1 MNTNSNLKL
10 HYKMYKAG
18 KQWMLAGVATLAMMA
33 AGGAIAHADTT
44 SNADA
49 APVQAALTSSAADTH
64 SAASD
69 SAVVSST
76 TSASASSATVASDQ
90 SAAPVSTASSVP
102 ASAQSA
108 APAPASAS
116 TAVTTQTFTVKSA
129 ASASVAPVH
138 QNTAQVTTR
147 LAMAA
152 VAAQPSTDLNSLHF
166 SYNARCQNFIE
177 SVAPGAIQGWKDYG
191 VLPSITTAQ
200 AILESGWGQSTLS
213 TRAHNLFGIKGSY
226 QGHSVNMPTREV
238 YGGRSYYINDNF
250 RAYPNNSAS
259 VQDHGNFLYSNSR
272 YHNLL
277 GDTNYVS
284 VANKLHYDGYAT
296 DPYYANSLIRLVQIY
311 NLTQLDSVAFSGHT
325 VLNKSTQDNTQQP
338 RTNYYTVQSGD
349 TLSGIASQFETTV
362 ANLAHLNDIPNI
374 NRIYVGQRLL
384 VRQNTQNAQPAAPAQ
399 TPTNNQN
406 TYTVQSG
413 DTLSG
418 IASRFSTTYQNL
430 AQINHIQNPNLIH
443 VGQVLQLHAQSPAQQ
458 PSQPTQNVST
468 NNAQTYTVQA
478 GDTLGG
484 IAGRFNTT
492 YQNLAQINH
501 IQNPNLIHVGQ
512 ILQLHQGAQ
521 SNTQQV
527 SASTTYRNA
536 AATRGTYTVQA
547 GDTLSGI
554 AARFNTTYQA
564 LAQRNNI
571 ANPSLIRVGQVL
583 QVSGA
588 NQAHYAA
595 PAARGSYTVQSGDTL
610 SGIAASHGLNW
621 RALAAQNHLSA
632 PYVIYVGQTLAL

>member
-1 MNTNSNLKL
+1 MNTNPNLKL

-18 KQWMLAGVATLAMMA
+18 KQWMLAGVATLAMLA

-44 SNADA
+44 SAASA
-49 APVQAALTSSAADTH
+49 APVQTALTSSASADS

-69 SAVVSST
+69 SAMTSSA
-76 TSASASSATVASDQ
+76 TSASASSATVTSDQ
-90 SAAPVSTASSVP
+90 SAAPVSTASAAPV
-102 ASAQSA
+102 SAQSA
-108 APAPASAS
+108 TPAPASNA
-116 TAVTTQTFTVKSA
+116 TTVTTQTFTVKSA
-129 ASASVAPVH
+129 ASASVAPARQSAV
-138 QNTAQVTTR
+138 QTSTR
-147 LAMAA
+147 FVMAA

-166 SYNARCQNFIE
+166 SSNARCQNFIE

-191 VLPSITTAQ
+191 VLPSVTTAQ

-296 DPYYANSLIRLVQIY
+296 DPNYANSLIRLVQIY
-311 NLTQLDSVAFSGHT
+311 NLNQLDSVAFSGHT
-325 VLNKSTQDNTQQP
+325 VINKSTQDNTQQP

-362 ANLAHLNDIPNI
+362 ANLAYLNDIQNI

-384 VRQNTQNAQPAAPAQ
+384 VRQNTQNAQPAAPVQ
-399 TPTNNQN
+399 TPTNNQT

-413 DTLSG
+413 DTLGGIATRFNTTYQNLAQINHIQNPNLIHVGQVLQLRAQTPAQRPSQPAQAPSTNNAQTYTVQSGDTLGG
-418 IASRFSTTYQNL
+418 IASRFNTTYQNL

-443 VGQVLQLHAQSPAQQ
+443 VGQVLQLHQSAQS
-458 PSQPTQNVST
+458 S
-468 NNAQTYTVQA
+468 
-478 GDTLGG
+478 
-484 IAGRFNTT
+484 
-492 YQNLAQINH
+492 
-501 IQNPNLIHVGQ
+501 
-512 ILQLHQGAQ
+512 
-521 SNTQQV
+521 TQQV

-588 NQAHYAA
+588 SQASYSA
-595 PAARGSYTVQSGDTL
+595 PASRGSYTVQSGDTL
-610 SGIAASHGLNW
+610 SGIAASRGLNW
-621 RALAAQNHLSA
+621 RTVAAQNHLSA

>member
-1 MNTNSNLKL
+1 
-10 HYKMYKAG
+10 MYKAG
-18 KQWMLAGVATLAMMA
+18 KQWMLAGVATLAVMA
-33 AGGAIAHADTT
+33 AGGAVAHADTT
-44 SNADA
+44 PASDA
-49 APVQAALTSSAADTH
+49 APVQTALTSSAADDS

-69 SAVVSST
+69 SATNAV
-76 TSASASSATVASDQ
+76 ASSATVASDQ
-90 SAAPVSTASSVP
+90 SAAPVSAVSSVP
-102 ASAQSA
+102 DSAQSA

-129 ASASVAPVH
+129 ASASVAPAR
-138 QNTAQVTTR
+138 QNTVQATTR
-147 LAMAA
+147 LVMAA

-166 SYNARCQNFIE
+166 SSNARCQNFIE

-226 QGHSVNMPTREV
+226 QGHSINMPTREV

-325 VLNKSTQDNTQQP
+325 VINKSTQDNTQQP
-338 RTNYYTVQSGD
+338 TTNYYTVRSGD

-362 ANLAHLNDIPNI
+362 ANLAHLNDIQNI

-384 VRQNTQNAQPAAPAQ
+384 VRQNTQNTQPAAPVQ
-399 TPTNNQN
+399 TPTNNQS

-413 DTLSG
+413 DT
-418 IASRFSTTYQNL
+418 
-430 AQINHIQNPNLIH
+430 
-443 VGQVLQLHAQSPAQQ
+443 
-458 PSQPTQNVST
+458 
-468 NNAQTYTVQA
+468 
-478 GDTLGG
+478 
-484 IAGRFNTT
+484 
-492 YQNLAQINH
+492 
-501 IQNPNLIHVGQ
+501 
-512 ILQLHQGAQ
+512 
-521 SNTQQV
+521 
-527 SASTTYRNA
+527 
-536 AATRGTYTVQA
+536 
-547 GDTLSGI
+547 
-554 AARFNTTYQA
+554 
-564 LAQRNNI
+564 
-571 ANPSLIRVGQVL
+571 
-583 QVSGA
+583 
-588 NQAHYAA
+588 
-595 PAARGSYTVQSGDTL
+595 
-610 SGIAASHGLNW
+610 
-621 RALAAQNHLSA
+621 
-632 PYVIYVGQTLAL
+632 

>member
-1 MNTNSNLKL
+1 
-10 HYKMYKAG
+10 
-18 KQWMLAGVATLAMMA
+18 
-33 AGGAIAHADTT
+33 
-44 SNADA
+44 
-49 APVQAALTSSAADTH
+49 
-64 SAASD
+64 
-69 SAVVSST
+69 
-76 TSASASSATVASDQ
+76 
-90 SAAPVSTASSVP
+90 
-102 ASAQSA
+102 
-108 APAPASAS
+108 
-116 TAVTTQTFTVKSA
+116 
-129 ASASVAPVH
+129 
-138 QNTAQVTTR
+138 
-147 LAMAA
+147 
-152 VAAQPSTDLNSLHF
+152 
-166 SYNARCQNFIE
+166 
-177 SVAPGAIQGWKDYG
+177 
-191 VLPSITTAQ
+191 
-200 AILESGWGQSTLS
+200 
-213 TRAHNLFGIKGSY
+213 
-226 QGHSVNMPTREV
+226 MPTREV

-325 VLNKSTQDNTQQP
+325 VINKSTQDNTQQP
-338 RTNYYTVQSGD
+338 TTNYYTVRSGD

-362 ANLAHLNDIPNI
+362 ANLAHLNDIQNI

-384 VRQNTQNAQPAAPAQ
+384 VRQNTQNTQPAAPVQ
-399 TPTNNQN
+399 TPTNNQS

-413 DTLSG
+413 DTLGG
-418 IASRFSTTYQNL
+418 IASRFNTTYQTLAQINHIQNPNLIHVGQVLQLHAQTPAQRPSQPTQNVSTNNAQTYTVQAGDTLGGIASRFNTTYQNL

-443 VGQVLQLHAQSPAQQ
+443 VGQVLQLHAQTPAQR

-512 ILQLHQGAQ
+512 VLQLHQGAQ

-527 SASTTYRNA
+527 SASVTYRNA
-536 AATRGTYTVQA
+536 ATTRGTYTVQA

-571 ANPSLIRVGQVL
+571 ANPNLIRVGQVL

-588 NQAHYAA
+588 SQAHYSA

-632 PYVIYVGQTLAL
+632 PYVIYVGQTLSL